1 MTSHTLRACRWLT
14 AACMM
19 LVLASPALA
28 QQKPLTLDA
37 IHASDTFEAESFR
50 RGSWADE
57 GPIVRYI
64 EADASGATHLVAY
77 NLEADTQERLIDGSR
92 LFADDVQRLIQI
104 EDYTYSQD
112 KTQVLLYTDSER
124 VWRQNTKGYYY
135 LYDLASEALMPI
147 SDRTKGF
154 QMFAKLNPAGDKV
167 AFVRDRNLYM
177 VDLATMEETQLTSD
191 GADGTIINGTFDWV
205 YEEEFGLRDG
215 WSWSPDGE
223 HIAFFKL
230 DESATKDFV
239 MADLRSQ
246 YPELIN
252 FRYPKAG
259 EDNSEVKVGVLDV
272 DTGAIDYIDTNTWN
286 AGGDTHEYISR
297 MGWTPAV
304 DGEHQVWLFR
314 MDRDQNDLQML
325 FAEPDDQDV
334 STVLEE
340 SEDTWISVRGS
351 KLTFLGNGTH
361 FVWESEVDGY
371 THLYLYRNDGTMVA
385 PITSGN
391 WDVDQFHGIDEA
403 RGVAY
408 FTAAIE
414 SPLERHLYSIDLNMR
429 PDDGTIAPSPPTK
442 ITQEAGTHSINMS
455 SDLRYYIDTF
465 SNATTPPTVRLHAV
479 SGEALKTL
487 EGNETLKETLT
498 EYAIPEPEFITVP
511 AADGTPLNA
520 MLYKPSDFDPNRA
533 YPLMMYVYGGP
544 GSQTVR
550 DNWGGARGLWFAFL
564 AEEMDVLVA
573 SVDNRGTGARGKAF
587 KSITYKRLGQIE
599 AEDQIA
605 AAQHLGTES
614 YVDADRIG
622 LWGWS
627 YGGYMT
633 LMSMLYGEGPTTFKV
648 GISGAPVTDW
658 RLYDTIYTERYMS
671 TPQKNQEGYD
681 AGSALTYVDRLTDD
695 QRLLIL
701 HGDLDDNVHY
711 QQSIQLLEK
720 LQEANKYVQ
729 FMVYPGLN
737 HGAVR
742 NPRTQ
747 RHVYTLMTNF
757 IRDNL

>member
-1 MTSHTLRACRWLT
+1 MI
-14 AACMM
+14 
-19 LVLASPALA
+19 LVLASPAMA
-28 QQKPLTLDA
+28 QQKLLTLDA
-37 IHASDTFEAESFR
+37 IHASDTFDAESFR

-77 NLEADTQERLIDGSR
+77 NLEADTQERLIDGSK

-104 EDYTYSQD
+104 EDYAYSQD

-135 LYDLASEALMPI
+135 LYDLASEALTPI

-325 FAEPDDQDV
+325 FAEPEDQDV

-340 SEDTWISVRGS
+340 SEATWISVRGS

-371 THLYLYRNDGTMVA
+371 THLYLYRNDGTLVA

-429 PDDGTIAPSPPTK
+429 PDDGTITPSPPTK

-487 EGNETLKETLT
+487 EGNEALKETLT

-605 AAQHLGTES
+605 AAQHLGAQS
-614 YVDADRIG
+614 YIDADRIG

-633 LMSMLYGEGPTTFKV
+633 LMSMLYDEGPTTFKV

-695 QRLLIL
+695 QRLLVL

>member
-1 MTSHTLRACRWLT
+1 MQHLLRAR
-14 AACMM
+14 AG
-19 LVLASPALA
+19 LASCLILFLMSTPALA
-28 QQKPLTLDA
+28 QKKALTLDA
-37 IHASDTFEAESFR
+37 IHASDTFDAETFR
-50 RGSWADE
+50 RGTWADE

-64 EADASGATHLVAY
+64 EAGANGATHLVAY
-77 NLEADTQERLIDGSR
+77 NLEDDTQERLIDGTK
-92 LFADDVQRLIQI
+92 LFADDVQRLIEI
-104 EDYTYSQD
+104 EDYAYSQD
-112 KTQVLLYTDSER
+112 KSKVLLYTDSER

-135 LYDLASEALMPI
+135 LYDLTAETLTRI
-147 SDRTKGF
+147 SDRAKGF

-167 AFVRDRNLYM
+167 AFVRDRNLFM
-177 VDLATMEETQLTSD
+177 VDLGTMSETQLTSD

-215 WSWSPDGE
+215 WSWSPDGN

-246 YPELIN
+246 YPDLIN

-259 EDNSEVKVGVLDV
+259 EDNSEVQVGVLDV
-272 DTGAIDYIDTNTWN
+272 ATGEIEFLDTNTWN

-297 MGWTPAV
+297 MGWTPEI
-304 DGEHQVWLFR
+304 DGEHQVWMFR
-314 MDRDQNDLQML
+314 MDRDQNDLELMYAQ
-325 FAEPDDQDV
+325 PSDQDV
-334 STVLEE
+334 SAVVSEK
-340 SEDTWISVRGS
+340 EDTWISVRGS
-351 KLTFLGNGTH
+351 KLTFLGNGSH

-371 THLYLYRNDGTMVA
+371 THLYLYSNDGEMVA
-385 PITSGN
+385 PITSGE
-391 WDVDQFHGIDEA
+391 WDVAQFHGIDEE

-442 ITQEAGTHSINMS
+442 ITQEAGTHAINMS

-465 SNATTPPTVRLHAV
+465 SNATTPPSVRLHAIN
-479 SGEALKTL
+479 GEALKTL
-487 EGNETLKETLT
+487 AGNDNLKETLT
-498 EYAIPEPEFITVP
+498 EYAIPEPEFVTVP

-520 MLYKPSDFDPNRA
+520 MLYKPSDFDPNKA

-550 DNWGGARGLWFAFL
+550 DNWGGARALWFAFL

-587 KSITYKRLGQIE
+587 KSVTYKRLGQIE
-599 AEDQIA
+599 ADDQIA
-605 AAQHLGTES
+605 AAQHFGSQS

-622 LWGWS
+622 IWGWS

-633 LMSMLYGEGPTTFKV
+633 LMSMMYGDGPTTFKLGV
-648 GISGAPVTDW
+648 SGAPVTDW

-671 TPQKNQEGYD
+671 TPQKNQAGYD
-681 AGSALTYVDRLTDD
+681 DGSALNYVDQLTDD
-695 QRLLIL
+695 QRLLII